1 MIFME
6 KQQGIIIKGIG
17 GFYYVES
24 AGTVYE
30 CKARGVFR
38 KSRITPLVGDFVTVS
53 VNENSENTIDEIHN
67 RKNFLNR
74 PPVSNIDN
82 LIIVISTTEP
92 KPNYL
97 ITDRIIAN
105 AEYKGIEPIIV
116 ISKGDIFSE
125 NDVKDVYA
133 KSGITVIPLSEN
145 GSLDE
150 LSSLMNGKTTAFTGN
165 SGVGKSTLL
174 NRLAPDLNLA
184 TAPISQKL
192 GRGRHTTRQAEL
204 FKVCGG
210 FVVDTPGFSSYE
222 FEKNEI
228 IPKSELAY
236 CFREFR
242 EYLSECKFSTC
253 SHTGDK
259 GCRVCEA
266 VDDGKIS
273 KIRHEDYISLY
284 KAATEINEWEIK

>member
-1 MIFME
+1 MIHL
-6 KQQGIIIKGIG
+6 QGTIIKGIG
-17 GFYYVES
+17 GFYYVEV

-38 KSRITPLVGDFVTVS
+38 KKRITPLVGDFVTIS
-53 VNENSENTIDEIHN
+53 VNENSENTIDEIHT

-92 KPNYL
+92 KPNFL
-97 ITDRIIAN
+97 VTDRLIAN
-105 AEYKGIEPIIV
+105 AEYKNIEPVIA
-116 ISKGDIFSE
+116 ISKGDILPS
-125 NDVKDVYA
+125 DAVKSVYA
-133 KSGITVIPLSEN
+133 KSGIKVISLDEN
-145 GSLDE
+145 GSIDE
-150 LSSLMNGKTTAFTGN
+150 LSALMKDKTTAFTGN

-174 NRLAPDLNLA
+174 NRLDPTLNLS

-210 FVVDTPGFSSYE
+210 FVVDTPGFSSFD
-222 FEKNEI
+222 FEKNEL
-228 IPKSELAY
+228 IPKNELAY

-242 EYLSECKFSTC
+242 EYLDGCKFSTC

-259 GCRVCEA
+259 GCKVCEA
-266 VDDGKIS
+266 VSDGKIS
-273 KIRHEDYISLY
+273 EVRHADYIALY
-284 KAATEINEWEIK
+284 KAASEINEWEMNRQ

>member
-1 MIFME
+1 MINL
-6 KQQGIIIKGIG
+6 QGTVIKGIG
-17 GFYYVES
+17 GFYYVEA

-38 KSRITPLVGDFVTVS
+38 KKRITPLVGDFVTIS
-53 VNENSENTIDEIHN
+53 VNDNAENTVDEIHP

-82 LIIVISTTEP
+82 LIIVISTAEP
-92 KPNYL
+92 KPNFL
-97 ITDRIIAN
+97 VADRLIAN
-105 AEYKGIEPIIV
+105 AEYKSIEPIIAV
-116 ISKGDIFSE
+116 SKGDIAPV
-125 NDVKDVYA
+125 NAVKDAYA
-133 KSGITVIPLSEN
+133 KSGITFVDLNKN
-145 GSLDE
+145 GSVE
-150 LSSLMNGKTTAFTGN
+150 KLSALMKGKTTAFTGN

-174 NRLAPDLNLA
+174 NRLDPNLNLS

-210 FVVDTPGFSSYE
+210 FVVDTPGFSSFE

-228 IPKSELAY
+228 IPKNELAY

-242 EYLSECKFSTC
+242 EHLDGCKFSTC

-259 GCRVCEA
+259 GCKICEA
-266 VDDGKIS
+266 VAEGKIG
-273 KIRHEDYISLY
+273 KTRHENYIALY
-284 KAATEINEWEIK
+284 KAASEINEWELK

>member
-1 MIFME
+1 MINL
-6 KQQGIIIKGIG
+6 QGTIIKGIG

-38 KSRITPLVGDFVTVS
+38 KKRITPLVGDFVTIS
-53 VNENSENTIDEIHN
+53 VHENSENTVDEIHT

-92 KPNYL
+92 KPNFL
-97 ITDRIIAN
+97 VADRLIAN
-105 AEYKGIEPIIV
+105 AEYKSIEPVIA
-116 ISKGDIFSE
+116 ISKGDILPS
-125 NDVKDVYA
+125 DTVKSVYA
-133 KSGITVIPLSEN
+133 KSGIKVISLDEN
-145 GSLDE
+145 GSVDE
-150 LSSLMNGKTTAFTGN
+150 LAALMKDKTTAFTGN

-174 NRLAPDLNLA
+174 NRLDPTLNLS

-210 FVVDTPGFSSYE
+210 FVVDTPGFSSFD
-222 FEKNEI
+222 FEKNEL
-228 IPKSELAY
+228 IPKNELAY

-242 EYLSECKFSTC
+242 EYLNGCKFSTC

-259 GCRVCEA
+259 GCKICEA
-266 VDDGKIS
+266 VADGKIS
-273 KIRHEDYISLY
+273 DVRHADYIALY
-284 KAATEINEWEIK
+284 KAASEINEWEMK

>member
-1 MIFME
+1 MSE
-6 KQQGIIIKGIG
+6 LQGTIIKGIG
-17 GFYYVES
+17 GFYYVDV

-38 KSRITPLVGDFVTVS
+38 KMRITPLVGDFVTITVS
-53 VNENSENTIDEIHN
+53 ENSKNTIEEIHS

-82 LIIVISTTEP
+82 LIIVISTAEP
-92 KPNYL
+92 KPNFL
-97 ITDRIIAN
+97 VADRLIAN
-105 AEYKGIEPIIV
+105 AEYKKIEPVIA
-116 ISKGDIFSE
+116 ISKGDISPASA
-125 NDVKDVYA
+125 VKDVYA
-133 KSGITVIPLSEN
+133 KSGIKVISLDEN
-145 GSLDE
+145 GSDSE
-150 LSSLMNGKTTAFTGN
+150 LAAVMKGKTTAFTGN

-174 NRLAPDLNLA
+174 NRLEPSLKLS

-210 FVVDTPGFSSYE
+210 FVVDTPGFSSLDFDKDE
-222 FEKNEI
+222 L
-228 IPKSELAY
+228 IPKDELAF

-242 EYLSECKFSTC
+242 EYLGYCKFSTC

-259 GCRVCEA
+259 GCKICEA
-266 VDDGKIS
+266 VAKGEINKT
-273 KIRHEDYISLY
+273 RHENYVSLY
-284 KAATEINEWEIK
+284 KAAAEINDWETK

>member
-1 MIFME
+1 MINL
-6 KQQGIIIKGIG
+6 QGTIIKGIG
-17 GFYYVES
+17 GFYYVEA

-38 KSRITPLVGDFVTVS
+38 KKRITPLVGDFVTIS
-53 VNENSENTIDEIHN
+53 VNENSENTVDKIHT

-92 KPNYL
+92 KPNFL
-97 ITDRIIAN
+97 VADRLIAN
-105 AEYKGIEPIIV
+105 AEYKNIEPVIA
-116 ISKGDIFSE
+116 ISKGDILPP
-125 NDVKDVYA
+125 DTVKSVYA
-133 KSGITVIPLSEN
+133 KSGIKVISLDEN
-145 GSLDE
+145 GSVDE
-150 LSSLMNGKTTAFTGN
+150 LAALMKDKTTAFTGN

-174 NRLAPDLNLA
+174 NRLDPTLNLS

-210 FVVDTPGFSSYE
+210 FVVDTPGFSSFD
-222 FEKNEI
+222 FEKNEL
-228 IPKSELAY
+228 IPKNELAY

-242 EYLSECKFSTC
+242 EYLNGCKFSTC

-259 GCRVCEA
+259 GCKICEA
-266 VDDGKIS
+266 VADGKIS
-273 KIRHEDYISLY
+273 DVRHADYIALY
-284 KAATEINEWEIK
+284 KAASEINEWEMK

>member
-1 MIFME
+1 MAE
-6 KQQGIIIKGIG
+6 LQGKIIKGTG

-24 AGTVYE
+24 ADTVYE
-30 CKARGVFR
+30 CKARGAFR
-38 KSRITPLVGDFVTVS
+38 RNRITPLVGDFVTIS
-53 VNENSENTIDEIHN
+53 VNNNAENTIDEIHK

-82 LIIVISTTEP
+82 LIIVISTVEP
-92 KPNYL
+92 KPNFL
-97 ITDRIIAN
+97 VADRIIAN

-116 ISKGDIFSE
+116 ISKGDIAPVNAIKE
-125 NDVKDVYA
+125 VYD
-133 KSGITVIPLSEN
+133 KSGISLILLNEN
-145 GSLDE
+145 GAIDE
-150 LSSLMNGKTTAFTGN
+150 LKVLMKGKTNAFTGN

-174 NRLAPDLNLA
+174 NRIDPSLNLS

-210 FVVDTPGFSSYE
+210 FVVDTAGFSSFE
-222 FEKNEI
+222 FDKNEI
-228 IPKSELAY
+228 IPKDELAY

-242 EYLSECKFSTC
+242 DYIGHCKFSTC

-259 GCRVCEA
+259 GCKISEA
-266 VDDGKIS
+266 VGSGKIS
-273 KIRHEDYISLY
+273 ETRYNDYISLY
-284 KAATEINEWEIK
+284 KAASEINEWELK

>member
-1 MIFME
+1 MINL
-6 KQQGIIIKGIG
+6 QGTIIKGIG
-17 GFYYVES
+17 GFYYVEV
-24 AGTVYE
+24 ADTVYE

-38 KSRITPLVGDFVTVS
+38 KKRITPLVGDFVTIS
-53 VNENSENTIDEIHN
+53 VNENSENTIDEIHT

-92 KPNYL
+92 KPNFL
-97 ITDRIIAN
+97 VADRLIAN
-105 AEYKGIEPIIV
+105 AEYKSIEPIIA
-116 ISKGDIFSE
+116 ISKGDLSPSSA
-125 NDVKDVYA
+125 VKDVYA
-133 KSGITVIPLSEN
+133 KSGIKII
-145 GSLDE
+145 SLDE
-150 LSSLMNGKTTAFTGN
+150 NGAVDELAALMKDKTTAFTGN

-174 NRLAPDLNLA
+174 NRLQPSLNLS

-210 FVVDTPGFSSYE
+210 FVVDTPGFSSFD
-222 FEKNEI
+222 FEKNEL
-228 IPKSELAY
+228 IPKNELAY

-242 EYLSECKFSTC
+242 EYLNGCKFSTC

-259 GCRVCEA
+259 GCKICEA
-266 VDDGKIS
+266 VADGKIS
-273 KIRHEDYISLY
+273 EVRYADYIALY
-284 KAATEINEWEIK
+284 KAASEINEWEMK

>member
-1 MIFME
+1 ML
-6 KQQGIIIKGIG
+6 KCQGTIIKGIG

-24 AGTVYE
+24 ADTVYE
-30 CKARGVFR
+30 CKARGAFR
-38 KSRITPLVGDFVTVS
+38 KSRITPLVGDCVTIS
-53 VNENSENTIDEIHN
+53 VNRNAENTIDEIHK

-92 KPNYL
+92 KPNFL
-97 ITDRIIAN
+97 VADRIIAN

-116 ISKGDIFSE
+116 ISKGDIAPV
-125 NDVKDVYA
+125 NAVRDVYD
-133 KSGITVIPLSEN
+133 KSGISVISLIEN
-145 GSLDE
+145 GSIDE
-150 LSSLMNGKTTAFTGN
+150 LKALMKGKTNAFTGN

-174 NRLAPDLNLA
+174 NRIDPSLNLS

-210 FVVDTPGFSSYE
+210 FVVDTPGFSSFE
-222 FEKNEI
+222 FDKNEM
-228 IPKSELAY
+228 IPKDELAY

-242 EYLSECKFSTC
+242 DYIGQCKFSTC

-259 GCRVCEA
+259 GCEIGEA
-266 VDDGKIS
+266 VTAGKIS
-273 KIRHEDYISLY
+273 ETRYNNYISLY
-284 KAATEINEWEIK
+284 KASSEINEWELK

>member
-1 MIFME
+1 MAE
-6 KQQGIIIKGIG
+6 LQGKIIKGIG

-24 AGTVYE
+24 ADTVYE
-30 CKARGVFR
+30 CKARGAFR
-38 KSRITPLVGDFVTVS
+38 RNRITPLVGDFVTIS
-53 VNENSENTIDEIHN
+53 VNNNAENTIDEIHK

-82 LIIVISTTEP
+82 LIIVISTVEP
-92 KPNYL
+92 KPNFL
-97 ITDRIIAN
+97 VADRIIAN

-116 ISKGDIFSE
+116 ISKGDIAPVNAIKE
-125 NDVKDVYA
+125 VYD
-133 KSGITVIPLSEN
+133 KSGISLILLNEN
-145 GSLDE
+145 GAIDE
-150 LSSLMNGKTTAFTGN
+150 LKVLMKGKNNAFTGN

-174 NRLAPDLNLA
+174 NRIDPSLNLS

-210 FVVDTPGFSSYE
+210 FVVDTPGFSSFE
-222 FEKNEI
+222 FDKNEI
-228 IPKSELAY
+228 IPKDELAY

-242 EYLSECKFSTC
+242 DYIGHCKFSTC

-259 GCRVCEA
+259 GCKISEA
-266 VDDGKIS
+266 VGSGKIS
-273 KIRHEDYISLY
+273 ETRYNDYISLY
-284 KAATEINEWEIK
+284 KAASEINEWELK

>member
-1 MIFME
+1 MAE
-6 KQQGIIIKGIG
+6 LQGKIIKGIG

-24 AGTVYE
+24 ADTVYE
-30 CKARGVFR
+30 CKARGAFR
-38 KSRITPLVGDFVTVS
+38 RNRITPLVGDFVTIS
-53 VNENSENTIDEIHN
+53 VNNNAENTIDEIHK

-82 LIIVISTTEP
+82 LIIVISTVEP
-92 KPNYL
+92 KPNFL
-97 ITDRIIAN
+97 VADRIIAN

-116 ISKGDIFSE
+116 ISKGDIAPA
-125 NDVKDVYA
+125 NAVRDVYA
-133 KSGITVIPLSEN
+133 KSGYSVISLSEN
-145 GSLDE
+145 GSVDE
-150 LSSLMNGKTTAFTGN
+150 LKVLMKGKTNAFTGN

-174 NRLAPDLNLA
+174 NRIDPSLNLS

-210 FVVDTPGFSSYE
+210 FVVDTPGFSSFE
-222 FEKNEI
+222 FDKNEI
-228 IPKSELAY
+228 IPKDELAY

-242 EYLSECKFSTC
+242 DYIGHCKFSTC

-259 GCRVCEA
+259 GCKISEA
-266 VDDGKIS
+266 VGSGKIS
-273 KIRHEDYISLY
+273 ETRYNDYVSLY
-284 KAATEINEWEIK
+284 KAASEINEWELK

>member
-1 MIFME
+1 MINL
-6 KQQGIIIKGIG
+6 QGTIIKGIG
-17 GFYYVES
+17 GFYYVEV
-24 AGTVYE
+24 ADTVYE

-38 KSRITPLVGDFVTVS
+38 KKRITPLVGDFVTIS
-53 VNENSENTIDEIHN
+53 VNENSENTIDEIHT

-92 KPNYL
+92 KPNFL
-97 ITDRIIAN
+97 VADRLIAN
-105 AEYKGIEPIIV
+105 AEYKSIEPIIA
-116 ISKGDIFSE
+116 ISKGDLSPSSA
-125 NDVKDVYA
+125 VKDVYA
-133 KSGITVIPLSEN
+133 KSGIKIISLDEN
-145 GSLDE
+145 GSVDE
-150 LSSLMNGKTTAFTGN
+150 LAALMKDKTTAFTGN

-174 NRLAPDLNLA
+174 NRLQPTLNLS

-210 FVVDTPGFSSYE
+210 FVVDTPGFSSFD
-222 FEKNEI
+222 FEKNEL
-228 IPKSELAY
+228 IPKNELAY

-242 EYLSECKFSTC
+242 EYLNGCKFSTC

-259 GCRVCEA
+259 GCKICEA
-266 VDDGKIS
+266 VADGKIS
-273 KIRHEDYISLY
+273 EVRHADYIALY
-284 KAATEINEWEIK
+284 KAASEINEWEMK

>member
-1 MIFME
+1 MINL
-6 KQQGIIIKGIG
+6 QGTIIKGIG
-17 GFYYVES
+17 GFYYVE
-24 AGTVYE
+24 AVGTVYE

-38 KSRITPLVGDFVTVS
+38 KKRITPLVGDFVTIS
-53 VNENSENTIDEIHN
+53 VNENSENTIDEIHT

-92 KPNYL
+92 KPNFL
-97 ITDRIIAN
+97 VADRLIAN
-105 AEYKGIEPIIV
+105 AEYKNIEPVIA
-116 ISKGDIFSE
+116 ISKGDILSS
-125 NDVKDVYA
+125 DTVKSVYA
-133 KSGITVIPLSEN
+133 KSGIKVISLDEN
-145 GSLDE
+145 GSVDE
-150 LSSLMNGKTTAFTGN
+150 LAALMKGKTTAFTGN

-174 NRLAPDLNLA
+174 NRLDPTLNLS

-210 FVVDTPGFSSYE
+210 FVVDTPGFSSFD
-222 FEKNEI
+222 FEKNEL
-228 IPKSELAY
+228 IPKNELAY

-242 EYLSECKFSTC
+242 EYLNGCKFSTC

-259 GCRVCEA
+259 GCKICEA
-266 VDDGKIS
+266 VADGKIS
-273 KIRHEDYISLY
+273 EVRHADYIALY
-284 KAATEINEWEIK
+284 KAASEINDWEMK